1 MTENL
6 TWDLYVEGLK
16 VNWPFTFSKSDM
28 DTFIKLSKDD
38 SPIHTNYDLVKN
50 LNFKS
55 PLLHGAL
62 LATQLSRFI
71 GKELPDSCA
80 MTVGFSIDFIN
91 PAYIDEELLFDAVLL
106 HKSESTKIL
115 EFEFKIMRS
124 KTTIARG
131 KISAK
136 WLRFMYVNL

>member
-1 MTENL
+1 MQMPKHS

-16 VNWPFTFSKSDM
+16 INWFFIFSQSDIEA
-28 DTFIKLSKDD
+28 FIRLSKDD
-38 SPIHTNYDLVKN
+38 SPIHTNFDLVKK

-62 LATQLSRFI
+62 LATQLSRLI
-71 GKELPDSCA
+71 GKELPDSNA
-80 MTVGFSIDFIN
+80 MTIGFSIDFVN
-91 PAYIDEELLFDAVLL
+91 PAYIDEELLFDSDLL

-115 EFEFKIMRS
+115 DFKFKILRS
-124 KTTIARG
+124 KTIIARG

-136 WLRFMYVNL
+136 WLDLIES